1 MAKNRGTDAQLLT
14 MHELAAYLHLDE
26 ETVSKLVMQ
35 GKIPSLQVDRQWRFK
50 RAAIDEWIE
59 QQLVGDD
66 ENFADV
72 PDGMKL
78 PLDDL
83 LPDQAIITNLR
94 ARTPVGVIEE
104 LAARAYTN
112 GWLSDKPWFV
122 GAVVERE
129 SLASTAM
136 EGGVAFL
143 HTRAKD
149 KGKIARPFIIVGR
162 SWEGIGFGAP
172 DNGPTY
178 LFFLLGLKYDRLH
191 LPILG
196 RLARAL
202 RNPATIAKLR
212 ALSSPDQLRALLLKE
227 DAAVRMGHTPEIQD
241 PSAFRPKLDRTL
253 RLRAIRRLQSAK
265 QAEITSAEA
274 AEGKAG
280 RGAKSAAKA
289 AGKGRK
295 TAIDKAAPAKAAPA
309 KAAPA
314 KAVPAKAAPAKAAP
328 AKPVPAKAD
337 IDKAAPDKA
346 TTADEAPAKPRG
358 KITGRTPRPAELGDA
373 PETESTRP
381 AARPSKP
388 DKPAKPA
395 PAKK

>member
-26 ETVSKLVMQ
+26 ATVGRLVTQ

-50 RAAIDEWIE
+50 RAAIDEWVE

-66 ENFADV
+66 ESFADV

-78 PLDDL
+78 PLEDL
-83 LPDQAIITNLR
+83 LPDQALITNLR

-149 KGKIARPFIIVGR
+149 KGKIARPFIVVGR
-162 SWEGIGFGAP
+162 SWEGIAFGAP
-172 DNGPTY
+172 DGAPTY

-212 ALSSPDQLRALLLKE
+212 SLSSPDQVRALLLKE
-227 DAAVRMGHTPEIQD
+227 DAAVRLGHAPEIQEHA
-241 PSAFRPKLDRTL
+241 SFKPKLDRTL
-253 RLRAIRRLQSAK
+253 RLRAIRRLQTQKTAEATTAK
-265 QAEITSAEA
+265 EKAAAAEA
-274 AEGKAG
+274 ASRPG
-280 RGAKSAAKA
+280 RGRPAAARAAAARAKA
-289 AGKGRK
+289 AAAA
-295 TAIDKAAPAKAAPA
+295 TAAVATPPA
-309 KAAPA
+309 
-314 KAVPAKAAPAKAAP
+314 
-328 AKPVPAKAD
+328 
-337 IDKAAPDKA
+337 
-346 TTADEAPAKPRG
+346 
-358 KITGRTPRPAELGDA
+358 
-373 PETESTRP
+373 
-381 AARPSKP
+381 
-388 DKPAKPA
+388 KPAKPA
-395 PAKK
+395 APKK

>member
-1 MAKNRGTDAQLLT
+1 MPKKSGTDAELLT

-26 ETVSKLVMQ
+26 ATVSRLVTS
-35 GKIPSLQVDRQWRFK
+35 GKIPSVQVDRQWRFS
-50 RAAIDEWIE
+50 RPAIDAWIE
-59 QQLVGDD
+59 EQLVGED

-78 PLDDL
+78 PLEDL
-83 LPDQAIITNLR
+83 LPDQAIIPNVR

-136 EGGVAFL
+136 EGGIAFL

-149 KGKIARPFIIVGR
+149 KGKIARPFLVVGR
-162 SWEGIGFGAP
+162 SWEGIMFGAP
-172 DNGPTY
+172 DSNPTY

-212 ALSSPDQLRALLLKE
+212 ALSSPDQVRALLLKE
-227 DAAVRMGHTPEIQD
+227 DAAARAGSYADLAEPAAE
-241 PSAFRPKLDRTL
+241 AFKPKLDRQL
-253 RLRAIRRLQSAK
+253 RLRAIRRLQTQKKAD
-265 QAEITSAEA
+265 ELSAERRA
-274 AEGKAG
+274 AALQDGLPKAA
-280 RGAKSAAKA
+280 RKPRAKPAAKPAAPGAAKA
-289 AGKGRK
+289 A
-295 TAIDKAAPAKAAPA
+295 AAAKAKAPR
-309 KAAPA
+309 K
-314 KAVPAKAAPAKAAP
+314 
-328 AKPVPAKAD
+328 
-337 IDKAAPDKA
+337 
-346 TTADEAPAKPRG
+346 
-358 KITGRTPRPAELGDA
+358 
-373 PETESTRP
+373 
-381 AARPSKP
+381 
-388 DKPAKPA
+388 
-395 PAKK
+395 